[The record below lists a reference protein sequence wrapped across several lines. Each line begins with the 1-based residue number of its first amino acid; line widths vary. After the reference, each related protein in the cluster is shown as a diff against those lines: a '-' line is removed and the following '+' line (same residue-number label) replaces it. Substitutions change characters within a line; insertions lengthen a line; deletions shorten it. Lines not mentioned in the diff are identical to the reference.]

1 MSIFRRRLMMQKSE
15 TSPYDAEV
23 EYIQSTGT
31 QYISTGIKP
40 SETVVTEVRFALTE
54 DYPFDNTS
62 AIFGVFHNNG
72 TYYSVSFPS
81 LNYAR
86 IPSGG
91 SSYAN
96 IPITMS
102 LGTVHNISY
111 KSEAFYFDEEL
122 KGTQK
127 PKIGTNNSLNILLFG
142 RAASPSGS
150 SRIIAGIRVYGF
162 KMIDSGNILHDCIP
176 VRIGTAGY
184 LFDKVNNALMT
195 NLGSGD
201 FLIGDDI

>member
-1 MSIFRRRLMMQKSE
+1 MSIFRRRLMMGQGEK
-15 TSPYDAEV
+15 SPYDAEV

-31 QYISTGIKP
+31 QYINTGIKP
-40 SETVVTEVRFALTE
+40 TQTLVTEVRFALTD
-54 DYPFDNTS
+54 DYPFENTS
-62 AIFGVFHNNG
+62 AIFGIFDNG
-72 TYYSVSFPS
+72 GSYYSVSFPS

-86 IPSGG
+86 IPSGAG
-91 SSYAN
+91 NYVN
-96 IPITMS
+96 IPITMG

-111 KSEAFYFDEEL
+111 KSEAFYFDGEL

-127 PKIGTNNSLNILLFG
+127 PNIKENALNIRLFG

-150 SRIIAGIRVYGF
+150 SRIIAGIRIYGF

-176 VRIGTAGY
+176 VRIGTAGC

-201 FLIGDDI
+201 FLIGNDI

>member
-1 MSIFRRRLMMQKSE
+1 MSIFRRRLMMQKAE

-31 QYISTGIKP
+31 QYINTGIKP
-40 SETVVTEVRFALTE
+40 TDTLVTEVRFALTE
-54 DYPFDNTS
+54 DFPFENTS
-62 AIFGVFHNNG
+62 AIFGVYNNNG
-72 TYYSVSFPS
+72 TLYSVAFPS
-81 LNYAR
+81 LNNAR
-86 IPSGG
+86 IPSGL
-91 SSYAN
+91 SYVN
-96 IPITMS
+96 IAVPMS

-111 KSEAFYFDEEL
+111 KSEAFYFDGEL

-127 PKIGTNNSLNILLFG
+127 PKIGTNSTNIRLFG
-142 RAASPSGS
+142 RAAVPSGS
-150 SRIIAGIRVYGF
+150 AKIIAGIRIYGF
-162 KMIDSGNILHDCIP
+162 RMTEGDTVIHDCIP

-201 FLIGDDI
+201 FLIGNDI